1 MFDNIIEN
9 ATLIGNPGCGKTRT
23 IINYCIQNFKKNM

>member
-23 IINYCIQNFKKNM
+23 IINYCIQNFKQNM